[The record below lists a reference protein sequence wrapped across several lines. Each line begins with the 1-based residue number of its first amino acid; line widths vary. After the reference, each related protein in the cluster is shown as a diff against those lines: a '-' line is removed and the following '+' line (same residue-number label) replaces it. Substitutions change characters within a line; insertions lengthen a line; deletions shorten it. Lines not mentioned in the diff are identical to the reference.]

1 MTLDNTNPAAEGR
14 RDGQT
19 RTENSASR
27 ALSDKLD
34 RLLAKAKPSKRE
46 LIQQRF
52 RDLYPRLEVHLSKG
66 VPLKDV
72 LAAFNE
78 LTHAKVCARTFNDM
92 LEQERHPGRA
102 RQLRARLV
110 FHRHAA
116 CPHLDR
122 HAAFDILHF
131 IRGVSH
137 TGLPHCHHGAG
148 EAALA
153 SRWPSMANFL

>member
-46 LIQQRF
+46 LIQQYF
-52 RDLYPRLEVHLSKG
+52 RNLYPRLEAHLSKG

-78 LTHAKVCARTFNDM
+78 LAQAKVCARTFNDM
-92 LEQERHPGRA
+92 LAQERADRDRGGNPIRC
-102 RQLRARLV
+102 L
-110 FHRHAA
+110 A
-116 CPHLDR
+116 CGNPLAPIDVQR
-122 HAAFDILHF
+122 EITAIDAE
-131 IRGVSH
+131 
-137 TGLPHCHHGAG
+137 AG
-148 EAALA
+148 TMEVADA
-153 SRWPSMANFL
+153 

>member
-1 MTLDNTNPAAEGR
+1 MTLDNKNPAAEGR

-19 RTENSASR
+19 CAENSANR

-78 LTHAKVCARTFNDM
+78 LTQAKVCARTFNDM
-92 LEQERHPGRA
+92 LEQERTRRDHDGIPVCCSACGN
-102 RQLRARLV
+102 RLATTTPDDPANV
-110 FHRHAA
+110 
-116 CPHLDR
+116 
-122 HAAFDILHF
+122 
-131 IRGVSH
+131 
-137 TGLPHCHHGAG
+137 
-148 EAALA
+148 A
-153 SRWPSMANFL
+153 STIPVLNAPISE